1 MHYGQN
7 LKMTKTPFNL
17 YMNKA
22 LCNEDS
28 FLKVF
33 LKVFLVFL
41 RLLLSNEDAS
51 KATSTLHMTP
61 KNEYDRKGN
70 TIPFLPLTPKN
81 LIWLAL

>member
-1 MHYGQN
+1 
-7 LKMTKTPFNL
+7 
-17 YMNKA
+17 MNKA

-61 KNEYDRKGN
+61 KNEYDRNGN
-70 TIPFLPLTPKN
+70 TISFLPLTPKN